1 MIFAAELAG
10 TFLLGGVSSLVGV
23 SWFARRKLRG
33 MMRGMKI
40 TPADVQARVNQIT
53 QP

>member
-40 TPADVQARVNQIT
+40 TPGEIHAKVDQIT
-53 QP
+53 GP